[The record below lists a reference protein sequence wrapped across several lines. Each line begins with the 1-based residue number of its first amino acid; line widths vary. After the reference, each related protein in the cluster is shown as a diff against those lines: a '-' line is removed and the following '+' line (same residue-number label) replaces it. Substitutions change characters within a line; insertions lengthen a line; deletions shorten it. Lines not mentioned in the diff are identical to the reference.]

1 MAAQQMEKSSFPPLF
16 DVGAVWRNL
25 WQRRLTVLASVCI
38 VVLLALLYL
47 AVTKP
52 TYTATASILIDPRD
66 ARSTRFESVLPGI
79 GPDSAAVASQVFVIE
94 SRDLLMAVFESEGL
108 ARDPE
113 FADGGLLSVLGSGG
127 TGKDSA
133 FKRFEKRISVE
144 RAGLTYVIEVSV
156 KSESP
161 DKAARIANAI
171 VEYYKAGLAGERES
185 ANSDVSALLA
195 DRVASLQKNVAE
207 AERATGD
214 FKVLHGLLDAA
225 AGGTLQSQIDQL
237 TVQVIAAR
245 AGADQ
250 AKDKVD
256 QAVAAGASPAGLARL
271 SQIVSSDAI
280 DTLRTD
286 YNQRA
291 AALASAETIYQSRHP
306 TIRRLR
312 SELEKTAGLMGA
324 EAGRIRQELNA
335 KYDLSKQTVAAL
347 EGKLETLRENSR
359 AADAARVELRRLEAR
374 AQAARTV
381 LDDVLKRAEE
391 TSQMRGLQLS
401 EAKVIGFAAPP
412 VQPTWPT
419 PLLLLPVSAGLGLL
433 VGFGIAVVR
442 GPVGEAARDPGSDPD
457 EAAVTP
463 LPGRLVPVRSEVTP
477 ISLGRYELPGLARA
491 GALSRIRAMRRRF
504 LQRGGEAF
512 SQETLKLVRR
522 ILALLT
528 EHAPPYVLLISPMR
542 NAHDAKLA
550 GAMIGIG
557 LQQAGQNVLVVEL
570 IDPPRPGQPDAAPE
584 LGAGV
589 FINGASGLPTIVRTF
604 DGEKGRRKP
613 FVLGAGLAD
622 ADDYDFV
629 LLLGPPLAE
638 PDWGAAHFPDVERL
652 LFVFD
657 VSDDAEEVNGLLR
670 QRLGNEGVAR
680 SATLALA
687 PERAD
692 GEANAALVHWRRSAR

>member
-1 MAAQQMEKSSFPPLF
+1 MAAQQMEKGTFPPLF
-16 DVGAVWRNL
+16 DVGAVWRTL
-25 WQRRLTVLASVCI
+25 WQRRLTVLASVG
-38 VVLLALLYL
+38 VAVLLAVLYL

-108 ARDPE
+108 AGDPE
-113 FADGGLLSVLGSGG
+113 FTDGGLLSFLGSGG
-127 TGKDSA
+127 TGKDAA

-156 KSESP
+156 KSEAA

-171 VEYYKAGLAGERES
+171 VDYYKAGLAGDRES

-195 DRVASLQKNVAE
+195 DRVGTLQRNVAE
-207 AERATGD
+207 AERAAGD
-214 FKVLHGLLDAA
+214 FKVRHGLLDPAV
-225 AGGTLQSQIDQL
+225 GGTLQSQIDQL

-250 AKDKVD
+250 AKDKYD
-256 QAVAAGASPAGLARL
+256 QAAAAGASPAGLARL

-291 AALASAETIYQSRHP
+291 AALASAETVYQSRHP

-324 EAGRIRQELNA
+324 EAGRIKQELNA
-335 KYDLSKQTVAAL
+335 KHDLSKQTVAAL
-347 EGKLETLRENSR
+347 EAKLETLREKSR
-359 AADAARVELRRLEAR
+359 AADAARVELRRLEAT
-374 AQAARTV
+374 AQAASTV

-419 PLLLLPVSAGLGLL
+419 PLLLLPVSAALGLL
-433 VGFGIAVVR
+433 VGCGIAIMR
-442 GPVGEAARDPGSDPD
+442 GQVERAGRDPGPEPD
-457 EAAVTP
+457 EAVVAP
-463 LPGRLVPVRSEVTP
+463 RRLVPVRSEAVP
-477 ISLGRYELPGLARA
+477 ISLGRYELPGLANA
-491 GALSRIRAMRRRF
+491 GAASRIRAMRRRF

-528 EHAPPYVLLISPMR
+528 EHAPPYVLLVSPLR
-542 NAHDAKLA
+542 NGPDAKLA

-557 LQQAGQNVLVVEL
+557 LQQAGQNVLMIEL
-570 IDPPRPGQPDAAPE
+570 SDTAPE

-589 FINGASGLPTIVRTF
+589 FINGASGLPTIVRALE
-604 DGEKGRRKP
+604 GEKGRRTP
-613 FVLGAGLAD
+613 FTLGAGLAD
-622 ADDYDFV
+622 AGDYDFV
-629 LLLGPPLAE
+629 LLLGPPLSDA
-638 PDWGAAHFPDVERL
+638 DWDAALFPDVERI
-652 LFVFD
+652 LFVLDAADD
-657 VSDDAEEVNGLLR
+657 VAEANGLLR
-670 QRLGNEGVAR
+670 QRLGNEGAAR
-680 SATLALA
+680 SATLVLAL
-687 PERAD
+687 ERAA
-692 GEANAALVHWRRSAR
+692 GAANDAIVRWRGSMR

>member
-1 MAAQQMEKSSFPPLF
+1 MAAQQMEKGTFPPLF
-16 DVGAVWRNL
+16 DVGSVWRIL
-25 WQRRLTVLASVCI
+25 WQRRLAVLASVG
-38 VVLLALLYL
+38 VAVLLAALYL

-108 ARDPE
+108 AGDPE
-113 FADGGLLSVLGSGG
+113 FADGGLLSFLGSGG
-127 TGKDSA
+127 TGKDAA

-156 KSESP
+156 KSEAA

-171 VEYYKAGLAGERES
+171 VDYYKAGLAGDRES

-195 DRVASLQKNVAE
+195 DRVGTLQRNVAE
-207 AERATGD
+207 AERAAGD
-214 FKVLHGLLDAA
+214 FKVRHGLLDPA

-250 AKDKVD
+250 AKDKYD
-256 QAVAAGASPAGLARL
+256 QAAAAGASPAGLARL

-291 AALASAETIYQSRHP
+291 AALASAETVYQSRHP

-312 SELEKTAGLMGA
+312 SELEKTAGLMGV
-324 EAGRIRQELNA
+324 EAGRIQQELNA

-347 EGKLETLRENSR
+347 EAKLETLREKSR
-359 AADAARVELRRLEAR
+359 AADAARVELRRLEAT

-381 LDDVLKRAEE
+381 LDDVLERAEE
-391 TSQMRGLQLS
+391 TSQMRGLQFS

-419 PLLLLPVSAGLGLL
+419 PLLLLPVSAALGLL
-433 VGFGIAVVR
+433 VGCGIAILR
-442 GPVGEAARDPGSDPD
+442 GPVEREEPDRGPEPD

-463 LPGRLVPVRSEVTP
+463 LAARLVPRSEAVP
-477 ISLGRYELPGLARA
+477 VSLGRYELQGLASA
-491 GALSRIRAMRRRF
+491 GAASRIRAMRRRF

-528 EHAPPYVLLISPMR
+528 EHAPPYVLFVSPLR
-542 NAHDAKLA
+542 NGPDAKLA

-557 LQQAGQNVLVVEL
+557 LQQAGQNVLVIEL
-570 IDPPRPGQPDAAPE
+570 SDTAPG

-589 FINGASGLPTIVRTF
+589 FINGASGLPTLVRALE
-604 DGEKGRRKP
+604 GEKGRRTP
-613 FVLGAGLAD
+613 FTLGADLAD
-622 ADDYDFV
+622 ASDYDFV
-629 LLLGPPLAE
+629 LLLGPPLSDA
-638 PDWGAAHFPDVERL
+638 DWDAALFPDVERM
-652 LFVFD
+652 LFVLDAADD
-657 VSDDAEEVNGLLR
+657 VAELNGLLR
-670 QRLGNEGVAR
+670 QRLGNDGVAR
-680 SATLALA
+680 SAVLVLA
-687 PERAD
+687 PERAAD
-692 GEANAALVHWRRSAR
+692 AANDAIVQWRGSAR

>member
-1 MAAQQMEKSSFPPLF
+1 MAAQQMEKGTFPPLF
-16 DVGAVWRNL
+16 DVGSVWRTL
-25 WQRRLTVLASVCI
+25 WQRRLAVLASVG
-38 VVLLALLYL
+38 VAVLLAALYL

-108 ARDPE
+108 AGDPE
-113 FADGGLLSVLGSGG
+113 FADGGLLSFFGSGG
-127 TGKDSA
+127 TGKDAA

-156 KSESP
+156 KSEAA

-171 VEYYKAGLAGERES
+171 VDYYKAGLAGDRES

-195 DRVASLQKNVAE
+195 DRVGTLQRNVAE
-207 AERATGD
+207 AERTAGD
-214 FKVLHGLLDAA
+214 FKVRHGLLDPA

-250 AKDKVD
+250 AKDKYD
-256 QAVAAGASPAGLARL
+256 QAAAAGASPAGLARL

-291 AALASAETIYQSRHP
+291 AALASAETVYQSRHP

-312 SELEKTAGLMGA
+312 SELEKTAGLMAA
-324 EAGRIRQELNA
+324 EAGRIQQELNA
-335 KYDLSKQTVAAL
+335 KHDLSKQTVAAL
-347 EGKLETLRENSR
+347 EAKLETLREKSR
-359 AADAARVELRRLEAR
+359 AADAARVELRRLEAT

-391 TSQMRGLQLS
+391 TSQMRGLQFS

-419 PLLLLPVSAGLGLL
+419 PLLLLPVSAALGLL
-433 VGFGIAVVR
+433 VGCGIAILR
-442 GPVGEAARDPGSDPD
+442 GPVERAERNPGPEPD
-457 EAAVTP
+457 EAVVTP
-463 LPGRLVPVRSEVTP
+463 RRLVPRSDAVP
-477 ISLGRYELPGLARA
+477 ISLGRYELPGLASA
-491 GALSRIRAMRRRF
+491 GAASRIRAMRRRF

-528 EHAPPYVLLISPMR
+528 EHAPPYVLLVSPLR
-542 NAHDAKLA
+542 NGPDAKLA

-557 LQQAGQNVLVVEL
+557 LQQAGQNVLVIEL
-570 IDPPRPGQPDAAPE
+570 SDTAPE

-589 FINGASGLPTIVRTF
+589 FINGASGLPTLVRAF
-604 DGEKGRRKP
+604 GGEKGRRTP
-613 FVLGAGLAD
+613 FALGAGLAD
-622 ADDYDFV
+622 TGDYDFV
-629 LLLGPPLAE
+629 LLLGPPLSDA
-638 PDWGAAHFPDVERL
+638 DWDAALFSDVECM
-652 LFVFD
+652 LFVLD
-657 VSDDAEEVNGLLR
+657 AADDAAEANGLLR
-670 QRLGNEGVAR
+670 QRLGNEGTAR
-680 SATLALA
+680 RATLVLA
-687 PERAD
+687 PERAA
-692 GEANAALVHWRRSAR
+692 GAANDAIVRWRGSMR

>member
-1 MAAQQMEKSSFPPLF
+1 MAAQQMEKGTFPPLF
-16 DVGAVWRNL
+16 DVGAVWRTL
-25 WQRRLTVLASVCI
+25 WQRRLTVLVNVC
-38 VVLLALLYL
+38 VAVLLAVLYL

-108 ARDPE
+108 GSDPE
-113 FADGGLLSVLGSGG
+113 FTDGGLLAFLGSSG
-127 TGKDSA
+127 TGKDAA

-156 KSESP
+156 KSEAA

-171 VEYYKAGLAGERES
+171 VDYYKAGLAGDRES

-195 DRVASLQKNVAE
+195 DRVGTLQRNVAE
-207 AERATGD
+207 AERAVGD
-214 FKVLHGLLDAA
+214 FKVLHGLLDPA

-250 AKDKVD
+250 AKDKYD
-256 QAVAAGASPAGLARL
+256 QAAAAGASPAGLARL

-291 AALASAETIYQSRHP
+291 AALASAETVYQSRHP

-312 SELEKTAGLMGA
+312 SELEKTAGLMGV
-324 EAGRIRQELNA
+324 EAGRIQQELNA

-347 EGKLETLRENSR
+347 EAKLETLREKSR
-359 AADAARVELRRLEAR
+359 AADAARVELRRLEAT

-391 TSQMRGLQLS
+391 TSQMRGLQFS

-419 PLLLLPVSAGLGLL
+419 PLLLLPVSAALGLL
-433 VGFGIAVVR
+433 VGCGIAILR
-442 GPVGEAARDPGSDPD
+442 GPVERAERDPGPEPD
-457 EAAVTP
+457 EAVVTP
-463 LPGRLVPVRSEVTP
+463 RRLVPHSDAVP
-477 ISLGRYELPGLARA
+477 ISLGRYELPGLASA
-491 GALSRIRAMRRRF
+491 GAASRIRAMRRRF

-528 EHAPPYVLLISPMR
+528 EHAPPYVLLVSPLR
-542 NAHDAKLA
+542 NGPDAKLA

-557 LQQAGQNVLVVEL
+557 LQQAGQNVLVIEL
-570 IDPPRPGQPDAAPE
+570 SDTAPE

-589 FINGASGLPTIVRTF
+589 FINGASGLPTLVRALE
-604 DGEKGRRKP
+604 GEKGRRTP
-613 FVLGAGLAD
+613 FTLGADLAD
-622 ADDYDFV
+622 AGDYDFV
-629 LLLGPPLAE
+629 LLLGPPLSDA
-638 PDWGAAHFPDVERL
+638 DWDAALFPDVERM
-652 LFVFD
+652 LFVLDAADD
-657 VSDDAEEVNGLLR
+657 VAELNGLLR
-670 QRLGNEGVAR
+670 QRLGNDGAAR
-680 SATLALA
+680 SAVLVLA
-687 PERAD
+687 PERAAD
-692 GEANAALVHWRRSAR
+692 AANDAIVRWRGSMR

>member
-1 MAAQQMEKSSFPPLF
+1 MAAQQMEKGTFPPLF
-16 DVGAVWRNL
+16 DVGSVWRTL
-25 WQRRLTVLASVCI
+25 WQRRLTVLASVG
-38 VVLLALLYL
+38 VTVLLAVLYL

-108 ARDPE
+108 AGDPE
-113 FADGGLLSVLGSGG
+113 FTDGGLLAFLGSGG
-127 TGKDSA
+127 TGKDAA

-156 KSESP
+156 KSEAA

-171 VEYYKAGLAGERES
+171 VDYYKAGLAGDRES

-195 DRVASLQKNVAE
+195 DRVGTLQRNVAE
-207 AERATGD
+207 AERAVGD
-214 FKVLHGLLDAA
+214 FKVRHGLLDAA

-245 AGADQ
+245 VGSDQ
-250 AKDKVD
+250 AKDKFD
-256 QAVAAGASPAGLARL
+256 QAAAAGASPAGLARL

-291 AALASAETIYQSRHP
+291 AALASAETVYQSRHP

-312 SELEKTAGLMGA
+312 SELEKTAGLIGA
-324 EAGRIRQELNA
+324 EAGRIKEELNA
-335 KYDLSKQTVAAL
+335 KYDLSTQTVAAL
-347 EGKLETLRENSR
+347 EAKLETLREKSR
-359 AADAARVELRRLEAR
+359 AADAARVELRRLEAT

-419 PLLLLPVSAGLGLL
+419 PLLLLPVSAALGLL
-433 VGFGIAVVR
+433 VGCGVAILR
-442 GPVGEAARDPGSDPD
+442 GPVEKAERDPGPEPD
-457 EAAVTP
+457 EAAVTQ
-463 LPGRLVPVRSEVTP
+463 LPARFIPTRSEAVP
-477 ISLGRYELPGLARA
+477 INLGRYELPGLASA
-491 GALSRIRAMRRRF
+491 GASSRIRAMRRRF

-528 EHAPPYVLLISPMR
+528 EHAPPYVLLVFPLR
-542 NAHDAKLA
+542 NGPDAKLA

-557 LQQAGQNVLVVEL
+557 LQQAGQKVLVVEVS
-570 IDPPRPGQPDAAPE
+570 DTAPE

-589 FINGASGLPTIVRTF
+589 FINGASGLPTLVRAF
-604 DGEKGRRKP
+604 DGEKGRRTP
-613 FVLGAGLAD
+613 FTVGAGLAD
-622 ADDYDFV
+622 ASDYDFV
-629 LLLGPPLAE
+629 LLLGPPLTDA
-638 PDWGAAHFPDVERL
+638 DWDAALFPDVECM
-652 LFVFD
+652 LFVLDAADD
-657 VSDDAEEVNGLLR
+657 VAELNGLLR
-670 QRLGNEGVAR
+670 QRLGNDGVAR
-680 SATLALA
+680 SAVLVLAS
-687 PERAD
+687 ERVA
-692 GEANAALVHWRRSAR
+692 GAANDTIVRWRGSAR

>member
-1 MAAQQMEKSSFPPLF
+1 MAAQQIDKSSFPPLF
-16 DVGAVWRNL
+16 DVGVVWRTL
-25 WQRRLTVLASVCI
+25 WQRRLTVLASVGAAI
-38 VVLLALLYL
+38 LLASLYL

-108 ARDPE
+108 GRDPE
-113 FADGGLLSVLGSGG
+113 FTDGGLLSFLGSGG
-127 TGKDSA
+127 TGKDAA
-133 FKRFEKRISVE
+133 FKRFEKRVSVE

-156 KSESP
+156 KSQSA

-171 VEYYKAGLAGERES
+171 VDYYKDGLAGDRES
-185 ANSDVSALLA
+185 ANSDVSDLLA
-195 DRVASLQKNVAE
+195 DRVGTLQKDVAE

-214 FKVLHGLLDAA
+214 FKVRHGLLDAT

-237 TVQVIAAR
+237 TAQVIAAR
-245 AGADQ
+245 AAADQ
-250 AKDKVD
+250 TKDKYD

-291 AALASAETIYQSRHP
+291 AALASAETVYQSRHP

-312 SELEKTAGLMGA
+312 SELEKTAGLMGT
-324 EAGRIRQELNA
+324 EAGRIKQELNA
-335 KYDLSKQTVAAL
+335 KYDLSTQTVAAL
-347 EGKLETLRENSR
+347 EAKLETLREESR
-359 AADAARVELRRLEAR
+359 TADAARVELRRLEAT

-419 PLLLLPVSAGLGLL
+419 PLLLLPVSAALGLL
-433 VGFGIAVVR
+433 VGAGIAVAR
-442 GPVGEAARDPGSDPD
+442 GPVDRGERDPSPDPD
-457 EAAVTP
+457 RASVTP
-463 LPGRLVPVRSEVTP
+463 LVSRRALTRSEIVP
-477 ISLGRYELPGLARA
+477 ISLGRYELPGLASA
-491 GALSRIRAMRRRF
+491 GVPSRIRAMRRRF

-528 EHAPPYVLLISPMR
+528 EHAPPYVLLVAPLR
-542 NAHDAKLA
+542 NTPDAKLA

-570 IDPPRPGQPDAAPE
+570 SGPPRAGQRDAAPE

-589 FINGASGLPTIVRTF
+589 FINGASGLPTLVRAF
-604 DGEKGRRKP
+604 ESEKGRRQP
-613 FVLGAGLAD
+613 FVLGASLAD
-622 ADDYDFV
+622 AGDYDFV
-629 LLLGPPLAE
+629 LLLGPPLAGA
-638 PDWGAAHFPDVERL
+638 DWDAALFPDVERM
-652 LFVFD
+652 LFVLDATDD
-657 VSDDAEEVNGLLR
+657 VAEAARLLH
-670 QRLGNEGVAR
+670 QHLGNEEAAR
-680 SATLALA
+680 SATFVLAA
-687 PERAD
+687 ERAA
-692 GEANAALVHWRRSAR
+692 GAADDAVVPWRGSAR

>member
-1 MAAQQMEKSSFPPLF
+1 MAAQQIDKSSFPPLF
-16 DVGAVWRNL
+16 DVGAVWRTL
-25 WQRRLTVLASVCI
+25 WQRRLTVLASV
-38 VVLLALLYL
+38 VAAVLLASLYL

-52 TYTATASILIDPRD
+52 TYTAKASILIDPRD

-108 ARDPE
+108 ADDPE
-113 FADGGLLSVLGSGG
+113 FTEDGFLSFLATGG
-127 TGKDSA
+127 VGKDKA
-133 FKRFEKRISVE
+133 FKRFEKRVSVE

-156 KSESP
+156 KSEAP

-171 VEYYKAGLAGERES
+171 VDYYKAGLAGDRES

-195 DRVASLQKNVAE
+195 DRVGTLQKNVAE

-214 FKVLHGLLDAA
+214 FKVRHGLLDAA

-250 AKDKVD
+250 AKDKYD

-291 AALASAETIYQSRHP
+291 AALASAETVYQSRHP

-324 EAGRIRQELNA
+324 EAGRIKQELNA
-335 KYDLSKQTVAAL
+335 KYDLSTQTVAAL
-347 EGKLETLRENSR
+347 EAKLEILREKSR
-359 AADAARVELRRLEAR
+359 AADAARVELRRLEAT

-419 PLLLLPVSAGLGLL
+419 PLLLLPVSAALGLL
-433 VGFGIAVVR
+433 AGFGIAVAR
-442 GPVGEAARDPGSDPD
+442 GPVEEAQRDPDPD
-457 EAAVTP
+457 PGAAAVTP
-463 LPGRLVPVRSEVTP
+463 LPARLVPVRSEGAP
-477 ISLGRYELPGLARA
+477 IGLGRYELPGLASSDVS
-491 GALSRIRAMRRRF
+491 SRIRAMRRRF
-504 LQRGGEAF
+504 LQPGGEAF

-528 EHAPPYVLLISPMR
+528 EHAPPYVLLVSPLR
-542 NAHDAKLA
+542 NAPDAKLA

-557 LQQAGQNVLVVEL
+557 LQQAGQNVLVVEPSG
-570 IDPPRPGQPDAAPE
+570 PPRPGQPDGAPE

-589 FINGASGLPTIVRTF
+589 FINGASGLPTLVHAF
-604 DGEKGRRKP
+604 EGDKGRRKP
-613 FVLGAGLAD
+613 FVVGAGLAE
-622 ADDYDFV
+622 AGDYDFV
-629 LLLGPPLAE
+629 LLLGPPLADA
-638 PDWGAAHFPDVERL
+638 DWDAALFPDVERM
-652 LFVFD
+652 LFVRD
-657 VSDDAEEVNGLLR
+657 AADDATEVNVLLN
-670 QRLGNEGVAR
+670 QRLGNEGAAR
-680 SATLALA
+680 SATFVLV
-687 PERAD
+687 PERAA
-692 GEANAALVHWRRSAR
+692 GVANDAVVRWRRSAR